1 MIEKLYKKLFPI
13 LSLIPPETA
22 HSLAIKFLSGIK
34 YKDTV
39 DDPILKTSLSKLKFK
54 NPIGIAAG
62 FDKDGKAF
70 KGLLNLGFGFVEVGT
85 VTLYPQDGNLKPRIF
100 RLSED
105 EALINRLGFNNEG
118 SKRVLERIR
127 KKNKENYGVLGV
139 NIGKNFNSK
148 DYINDY
154 KMLLKIFYKDADY
167 ITLNISS
174 PNTPGLR
181 ELQQKYNLEKLI
193 KNIFL
198 FKRKYSLDIPIFIK
212 IDPDLTDKSLK
223 DIADITLSSNIESV
237 IISNTSI
244 RRSKELKNK
253 NFSEKGGISG
263 KPILKISNEILKKF
277 YIFTNGKI
285 PLIGVGGVSSGKDA
299 YEKIIN
305 GASLVQL
312 YTSLV
317 YNSPFIIKKIKEEL
331 AFLLK
336 KNNYN
341 SINSA
346 VGKAIK

>member
-1 MIEKLYKKLFPI
+1 MF
-13 LSLIPPETA
+13 
-22 HSLAIKFLSGIK
+22 
-34 YKDTV
+34 
-39 DDPILKTSLSKLKFK
+39 
-54 NPIGIAAG
+54 
-62 FDKDGKAF
+62 
-70 KGLLNLGFGFVEVGT
+70 
-85 VTLYPQDGNLKPRIF
+85 
-100 RLSED
+100 
-105 EALINRLGFNNEG
+105 
-118 SKRVLERIR
+118 
-127 KKNKENYGVLGV
+127 
-139 NIGKNFNSK
+139 
-148 DYINDY
+148 
-154 KMLLKIFYKDADY
+154 
-167 ITLNISS
+167 
-174 PNTPGLR
+174 
-181 ELQQKYNLEKLI
+181 
-193 KNIFL
+193 NIFL

-263 KPILKISNEILKKF
+263 KPILKISNENLKKF